1 MSEIRVLLEFISN
14 LQSMIFNLM
23 RNTMKIYT
31 LINKMVGL
39 SKNDVEEICQD
50 KCHIK
55 ITINNLV
62 IFL

>member
-1 MSEIRVLLEFISN
+1 
-14 LQSMIFNLM
+14 
-23 RNTMKIYT
+23 MKIYT

-39 SKNDVEEICQD
+39 SKNDVKEICQD